1 MENPYVGILVND
13 SLYAGI
19 PLGNTKYEA
28 IQYYNDAGKEYGV
41 TPCYFRM
48 QDVRIDTMKVHA
60 YVQKGI
66 QYRREWIDM
75 PKFIHNRAIYLD
87 HASYVELESWT
98 QCGIIV
104 YNHWNRY
111 SKLHI
116 HQILL
121 QDEVIRPHLP
131 GTFPATMKNM
141 KIMMSAYDSI
151 IIKPTNSSIGR
162 GVMKMD
168 RVPNGWQLIYPATLK
183 ISNKVWRQ
191 LRFRR
196 QLPLTLLRKI
206 QNRAYIVQQRL
217 PLATFDKRP
226 FDLRISVQRGASGE
240 WGVTGIVAKVASRKL
255 FLTNVAQ
262 GGEVRTLTDI
272 LTTEYPSLDQ
282 AAVFEQLTNF
292 TLRVAKHLSLN
303 LPHLADLGL
312 DVGITSEGF
321 PLFIECNG
329 KDQRYSFREADM
341 MEEWKATYY
350 NPIAYA
356 KYLLDGGTP
365 VY

>member
-1 MENPYVGILVND
+1 MVNPYVGILVND
-13 SLYAGI
+13 SLYTGI

-48 QDVRIDTMKVHA
+48 QDVRIETMKVHA
-60 YVQKGI
+60 FVQKGV
-66 QYRREWIDM
+66 QYMREWIDM

-87 HASYVELESWT
+87 HASYKEIDSWT
-98 QCGIIV
+98 QLGIIV
-104 YNHWNRY
+104 FNHWNRY
-111 SKLHI
+111 SKLRI

-121 QDEVIRPHLP
+121 QDEAIRPHLP
-131 GTFPATMKNM
+131 GTYPATLKNM
-141 KIMMSAYDSI
+141 KIMMSAYESI

-168 RVPNGWQLIYPATLK
+168 RVPNGWRLTYPATLN
-183 ISNKVWRQ
+183 ISNKIWRQ

-217 PLATFDKRP
+217 PLATFDNRP

-262 GGEVRTLTDI
+262 GGEARTLSDI

-282 AAVFEQLTNF
+282 AAVFEQITDF
-292 TLRVAKHLSLN
+292 SIRVAKHLSLN

-321 PLFIECNG
+321 PLFIECNS
-329 KDQRYSFREADM
+329 KDQRYIFREADM
-341 MEEWKATYY
+341 LEEWKATYY

-356 KYLLDGGTP
+356 KFLLDGGTP

>member
-1 MENPYVGILVND
+1 MVNPYVGILVND

-28 IQYYNDAGKEYGV
+28 IHFYSDAGREFGI

-48 QDVRIDTMKVHA
+48 QDVHIHTMRVHA
-60 YVQKGI
+60 YVQRGARYI
-66 QYRREWIDM
+66 REWIPL
-75 PKFIHNRAIYLD
+75 PKIIHNRAIYLD
-87 HASYVELESWT
+87 HGSDQELESWT
-98 QCGIIV
+98 QHGIHV
-104 YNHWNRY
+104 FNRWNRY
-111 SKLHI
+111 SKLQI

-121 QDEVIRPHLP
+121 LDETIRPHLP
-131 GTFPATMKNM
+131 GTFPATLKNM
-141 KIMMSAYDSI
+141 KVMMSAYDSI

-168 RVPNGWQLIYPATLK
+168 RTPTGWQLVYPATLK

-191 LRFRR
+191 VNFRR
-196 QLPLTLLRKI
+196 QLPLTLRRKI
-206 QNRAYIVQQRL
+206 QSRAYLVQQRL
-217 PLATFDKRP
+217 PLATHDNRP
-226 FDLRISVQRGASGE
+226 FDLRVSVQRGASGD
-240 WGVTGIVAKVASRKL
+240 WCVTGIVAKVASRKL

-262 GGEVRTLTDI
+262 GGQVKTLMEI
-272 LTTEYPSLDQ
+272 LAADYPSLNSR
-282 AAVFEQLTNF
+282 AVCEQITEF
-292 TLRVAKHLSLN
+292 ALRVAKFLSTH

-312 DVGITSEGF
+312 DIGITTDGY

-329 KDQRYSFREADM
+329 KDQRYSFREANM
-341 MEEWKATYY
+341 LEEWKATYY
-350 NPIAYA
+350 NPMAYA